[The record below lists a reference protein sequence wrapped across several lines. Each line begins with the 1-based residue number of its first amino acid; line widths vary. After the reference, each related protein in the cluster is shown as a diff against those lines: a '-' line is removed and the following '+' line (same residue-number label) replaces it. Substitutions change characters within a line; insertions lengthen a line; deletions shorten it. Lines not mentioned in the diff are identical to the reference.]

1 MREDGRGNE
10 EEMGGEAKQTCIIV
24 PEKARRGWPPDDAA
38 LGCFG
43 AVACRSRLS
52 CLFLISAAVSRATSS
67 SHSVAPQLASL
78 AGVYYLSVSNFSF
91 PSPMR

>member
-1 MREDGRGNE
+1 
-10 EEMGGEAKQTCIIV
+10 MGGEAKQTCIIV

-52 CLFLISAAVSRATSS
+52 CLFLISAAVSRAISS
-67 SHSVAPQLASL
+67 SHSVAPQLASPSWGIL
-78 AGVYYLSVSNFSF
+78 PIRVQLFLSMAQCASSQCLYNNH
-91 PSPMR
+91 